1 MIKKV
6 VVPAA
11 GLGTRLLPITKE
23 LPKEMLPIFTLGR
36 NGGVCLKPMLQ
47 AVFEQ
52 LFEVGFRE
60 FYFIVGRGKR
70 AVADHFASDNGFLR
84 VLRGNGKDDLAK
96 ALEDLYEKVG
106 ASSVVFV
113 NQPEPRGFGDAV
125 LRARPFIAEDF
136 LVHAGDTYIISPG
149 HDHLKRLIE
158 IHAKK
163 GAEATFIT
171 QEVKNPTQYGVV
183 EGKEEAK
190 NVYRVSKVV
199 EKPEKP
205 ATNLA
210 IMPIYVFNPVIF
222 KALEVTPP
230 GKGGELQLTDGM
242 QRLIEWGLKVI
253 AIKLEPEEIRLDIGN
268 PESCWEALSLSYQYF
283 HRKPQLSAER

>member
-1 MIKKV
+1 MIRKV

-23 LPKEMLPIFTLGR
+23 LPKEMLPIFTVGK

-52 LFEVGFRE
+52 LFDVGFRE

-70 AVADHFASDNGFLR
+70 AIADHFASDNGFLR
-84 VLRGNGKDDLAK
+84 ILRRNGKDDLAK
-96 ALEDLYEKVG
+96 ELEDLYERVG
-106 ASSVVFV
+106 VSSVVFV
-113 NQPEPRGFGDAV
+113 NQPEPKGFGDAV

-149 HDHLKRLIE
+149 HRHLKRLIE
-158 IHAKK
+158 IHEKQR
-163 GAEATFIT
+163 AEATFIV
-171 QEVKNPTQYGVV
+171 QEVENPRQYGVV
-183 EGKEEAK
+183 EGKEEGK
-190 NVYRVSKVV
+190 DVYRVIKVV

-210 IMPIYVFNPVIF
+210 IMPMYVFNPVIF

-230 GKGGELQLTDGM
+230 GKGGEQQLTDGI
-242 QRLIEWGLKVI
+242 QRLIEWRLKVI
-253 AIKLEPEEIRLDIGN
+253 AVKLEPEEIRLDIGN
-268 PESCWEALSLSYQYF
+268 PESCWEALSLSYQHF
-283 HRKPQLSAER
+283 HGKTQSSTG

>member
-1 MIKKV
+1 MIRKV

-23 LPKEMLPIFTLGR
+23 LPKEMLPIFTVGK

-52 LFEVGFRE
+52 LFDVGFRE

-70 AVADHFASDNGFLR
+70 AIADHFASDNGFLR
-84 VLRGNGKDDLAK
+84 ILRRNGKDDLAK
-96 ALEDLYEKVG
+96 ELEDLYERVG
-106 ASSVVFV
+106 VSSVVFV
-113 NQPEPRGFGDAV
+113 NQPEPKGFGDAV

-149 HDHLKRLIE
+149 HRHLKRLIE
-158 IHAKK
+158 IHEKQR
-163 GAEATFIT
+163 AEATFIV
-171 QEVKNPTQYGVV
+171 QEVENPRQYGVV
-183 EGKEEAK
+183 EGKEEGK
-190 NVYRVSKVV
+190 DVYRVIKVV

-210 IMPIYVFNPVIF
+210 IMPMYVFNPVIF

-230 GKGGELQLTDGM
+230 GKGGEQQLTDGI
-242 QRLIEWGLKVI
+242 QRLIEWRLKVI
-253 AIKLEPEEIRLDIGN
+253 AVKLEPEEIRLDIGN
-268 PESCWEALSLSYQYF
+268 PESCWEALSLSYQHF
-283 HRKPQLSAER
+283 HEKTQSSTG

>member
-1 MIKKV
+1 MIRKV

-23 LPKEMLPIFTLGR
+23 LPKEMLPIFTVGK

-52 LFEVGFRE
+52 LFDVGFRE

-70 AVADHFASDNGFLR
+70 AIADHFASDNGFLR
-84 VLRGNGKDDLAK
+84 ILRGNGKEDLAK
-96 ALEDLYEKVG
+96 ELEDLYDRVDV
-106 ASSVVFV
+106 SSVVFV

-125 LRARPFIAEDF
+125 LRARSFIAEDF

-149 HDHLKRLIE
+149 HGHLKRLIE
-158 IHAKK
+158 IHEKQ
-163 GAEATFIT
+163 GAEATFIA
-171 QEVKNPTQYGVV
+171 QEVEDPRQFGVV
-183 EGKEEAK
+183 EWKEEAK
-190 NVYRVSKVV
+190 DVYRVARVV

-210 IMPIYVFNPVIF
+210 IMPMYVFNPVIF
-222 KALEVTPP
+222 KALEVTLP
-230 GKGGELQLTDGM
+230 GKGDELQLTDGI
-242 QRLIEWGLKVI
+242 QRLIEWGLKVM
-253 AIKLEPEEIRLDIGN
+253 AVKLEPEEIRLDIGN
-268 PESCWEALSLSYQYF
+268 PESCWEALSLSYQFF
-283 HRKPQLSAER
+283 HEKT

>member
-1 MIKKV
+1 MIRKV

-52 LFEVGFRE
+52 LFDVGFRE

-70 AVADHFASDNGFLR
+70 AIADHFASDNGFLR
-84 VLRGNGKDDLAK
+84 ILRGNGKDDLAK
-96 ALEDLYEKVG
+96 ELEDLYEKVG
-106 ASSVVFV
+106 VSSVVFV

-125 LRARPFIAEDF
+125 LRARSFIAEDF

-149 HDHLKRLIE
+149 RSHLKRLIE
-158 IHAKK
+158 IHERQR
-163 GAEATFIT
+163 AEATFIA
-171 QEVKNPTQYGVV
+171 QEVENPRQYGVV
-183 EGKEEAK
+183 EGTEEEK
-190 NVYRVSKVV
+190 DVYRVSKVV

-210 IMPIYVFNPVIF
+210 IMPVYVFNPVIF
-222 KALEVTPP
+222 KALEITPP
-230 GKGGELQLTDGM
+230 GKGDELQLTDGI
-242 QRLIEWGLKVI
+242 QRLIEWGLKVT
-253 AIKLEPEEIRLDIGN
+253 AVKLEPEEIRLDIGN
-268 PESCWEALSLSYQYF
+268 PESCWEALSLSYQHF
-283 HRKPQLSAER
+283 HRKTQSSTG